1 MAKDRRVKMTQAWA
15 KRIRFDANATTRKG
29 ESAVQEVY
37 KDIATYGL
45 ELRLS
50 PTSRVWRYQYRY
62 AGGAPKRVTIGD
74 ADLMDYDEAKSQ
86 ADAYRREL
94 ESGRDPGLLPYR
106 PNQATTLQD
115 VVEFYKTTLPSATST
130 RSNLDRVARKLL
142 AQHGATPL
150 INITRPMVQQWLD
163 ANMWRKPDLTELAAI
178 QANSM
183 PKSLYRKQGSVIE
196 VRSPGM
202 AVVLI
207 RYMTA
212 AFHKV
217 IDPVSGLDMPADYHN
232 PFSDMAQWLPWLKD
246 HSPESY
252 ARNWGSEQWQEIM
265 RGLNACYLAGR
276 YKTTINN
283 RSGPHPTGTRCLHLI
298 MLTGTRPEEIQSLRW
313 DQIED
318 YKASIGGAE
327 VKLKRIIKD
336 RHKTWGKTGRSR
348 QIIVAK
354 AGIKVL
360 EEQRQWLDANG
371 LGDSPWVFPSPGGK
385 GRVCQDGSPA
395 KPYLAD
401 VKDYTKA
408 LSQRCNLDIDLKT
421 YNFRSAYI
429 NMALDA
435 LGMNWLEVVAENV
448 GHANSKT
455 TLKYYQ
461 RNRMDKLAE
470 GAVRADEAFA
480 DMILVK

>member
-1 MAKDRRVKMTQAWA
+1 MAKDRQVKMTVSWA
-15 KRIRFDANATTRKG
+15 RRVRFDPESRTGTGQPATD
-29 ESAVQEVY
+29 EVY
-37 KDIATYGL
+37 KDMANYGL

-50 PTSRVWRYQYRY
+50 PTSRIWRYQYRY
-62 AGGAPKRVTIGD
+62 AGGAPKRITLGD
-74 ADLMDYDEAKSQ
+74 ADLMDYNDAKSQ
-86 ADAYRREL
+86 AETYRREL
-94 ESGRDPGLLPYR
+94 ESGRDPGLLLYR
-106 PNQATTLQD
+106 PNQAATLQD
-115 VVEFYKTTLPSATST
+115 VVDFYKTTLSTGTST

-142 AQHGATPL
+142 AQHGSTPL
-150 INITRPMVQQWLD
+150 INITRPMVQHWLD
-163 ANMWRKPDLTELAAI
+163 ATMWRRPSPKELAAI
-178 QANSM
+178 HAGSM
-183 PKSLYRKQGSVIE
+183 PNSLYRRQGTVVE
-196 VRSPGM
+196 VRAPGM
-202 AVVLI
+202 AIVLI

-212 AFHKV
+212 AFNRV
-217 IDPVSGLDMPADYHN
+217 IDPVSGLVMPPDYRN

-246 HSPESY
+246 HAPESY

-283 RSGPHPTGTRCLHLI
+283 RAGPHPTGIRCLHLI

-318 YKASIGGAE
+318 YKAAIGGAV
-327 VKLKRIIKD
+327 VKVKRIIKD

-360 EEQRQWLDANG
+360 EEQRHWLESNG

-408 LSQRCNLDIDLKT
+408 LGERCNLDIDLKT

-461 RNRMDKLAE
+461 RNRMDRLAE
-470 GAVRADEAFA
+470 GAVKADEALA
-480 DMILVK
+480 DLTK